1 MKPRKCPVTL
11 SAGHSS
17 CSRASQGT
25 IESHTLDLME
35 AQDAAEQDFLEH
47 LAGVRAVNIE
57 SFEEEFGR
65 KFDAAIVNH
74 EQAVEER
81 RLAKTR
87 EQILSLEQRIDE
99 GQGRLGPARL
109 GKLYDRLDELK
120 TEEASILERISAFG
134 EAGSHANGMPSN
146 SSRSVEPPSHSI
158 TATTTSSSIVY
169 KATEPVIRKRRKIS
183 EAAENQDSS
192 DEADLNDGE
201 DETVLDDFSDA
212 TYRKRLEKWLE
223 TNPDLTINISTL
235 LEGKHLDDQTIQ
247 LEDCVD
253 VIGYRCPRI
262 LHDRLL
268 NYQKTG
274 IEWLAG
280 LFNKRVG
287 GILGDEMVSI

>member
-1 MKPRKCPVTL
+1 
-11 SAGHSS
+11 
-17 CSRASQGT
+17 
-25 IESHTLDLME
+25 ME
-35 AQDAAEQDFLEH
+35 AQDATEQNFLEH

-74 EQAVEER
+74 EQTMEER

-99 GQGRLGPARL
+99 GQGRIGPARL
-109 GKLYDRLDELK
+109 GELYDRLDELK
-120 TEEASILERISAFG
+120 TEESSILERISAFG
-134 EAGSHANGMPSN
+134 EAGFKSIERP
-146 SSRSVEPPSHSI
+146 HSPASTAI
-158 TATTTSSSIVY
+158 TSTRPIVY
-169 KATEPVIRKRRKIS
+169 KSTEPVVRKRKIS
-183 EAAENQDSS
+183 EAAENPDSS
-192 DEADLNDGE
+192 DEADSSGEGE
-201 DETVLDDFSDA
+201 DELVLDDFSDA
-212 TYRKRLEKWLE
+212 AYKSRLEKWIE
-223 TNPDLTINISTL
+223 ASSDLTIGLSAI
-235 LEGKHLDDQTIQ
+235 LEGKSLDDQAIE

-262 LHDRLL
+262 LHDQLL

-287 GILGDEMVSI
+287 GILGDEMVPLNYGLCSNKRCRDWERPCRSLPFWQHYRHQESSNDRL